1 MLHADISITGLLIV
15 ARKRGFNVESY
26 GCGKKVR
33 VPGRAAD
40 QQNVYD
46 FGEITYEQIL
56 KELAEQDERLWVRS
70 MVPSLAT
77 LTHSRTH
84 AGIVK
89 TA

>member
-70 MVPSLAT
+70 MAAYIR
-77 LTHSRTH
+77 LTHTLAH